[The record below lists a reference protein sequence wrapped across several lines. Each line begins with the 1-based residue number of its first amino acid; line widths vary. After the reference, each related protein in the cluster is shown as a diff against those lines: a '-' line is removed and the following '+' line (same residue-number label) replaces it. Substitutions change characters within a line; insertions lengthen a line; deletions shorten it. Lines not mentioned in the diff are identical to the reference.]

1 MDLTNLENALNN
13 GDFKGFDLRNLEN
26 ALNNGDFKEQ
36 VYSSLEGIYQISN
49 VLNQLDLLKNFSDY
63 DLKITANIQAMKKA
77 LAGYEKSEQELKAKF
92 SALND
97 SLKAKKQE
105 LEARLN
111 MELQSVGS
119 SEMQKLN
126 DAGNTLKTQLINEL
140 KEAKDNLAQELE
152 AKIQDLLNS
161 LEAMRKKIVA
171 HLNIQ
176 QGVGNIAMQKLNDA
190 GNTLK
195 TQLINELKEAK
206 DNLAQELEA
215 LKASIEILKP
225 QIQGVTKFLGVYVY
239 GRQSFFENES
249 DEFRE
254 LFEFASI
261 TLKNNR
267 SYIVQFSM
275 PYELSTN
282 GIYSDSMG
290 EMVLCLKANN
300 KVYPIINSFYQNKTT
315 NLTASNKIIDA
326 YRVNSSFKTPSEE
339 ADYKIAV
346 FARKHKD
353 LWVNVNYTSNTEGF
367 ELSFLNNASF
377 ANLTTQSLP
386 TNYNND
392 WVFYK
397 HSQAIVYEILE

>member
-1 MDLTNLENALNN
+1 M
-13 GDFKGFDLRNLEN
+13 
-26 ALNNGDFKEQ
+26 
-36 VYSSLEGIYQISN
+36 
-49 VLNQLDLLKNFSDY
+49 NQLDLLKNFSDH
-63 DLKITANIQAMKKA
+63 DLEIVERIQAIKKA
-77 LAGYEKSEQELKAKF
+77 LAGYETSEQELKAKIQ
-92 SALND
+92 ALVN
-97 SLKAKKQE
+97 SLEAIKQE

-126 DAGNTLKTQLINEL
+126 DAGSALKTELIREL
-140 KEAKDNLAQELE
+140 KEAKNNLEQELN
-152 AKIQDLLNS
+152 AKIQALMNG
-161 LEAMRKKIVA
+161 LEAMRQKLEINLIRA
-171 HLNIQ
+171 Q
-176 QGVGNIAMQKLNDA
+176 SVGSSEMQKLSDA
-190 GNTLK
+190 GKTLK
-195 TQLINELKEAK
+195 TELIEELKEAK
-206 DNLAQELEA
+206 NNLEQELR
-215 LKASIEILKP
+215 LQK
-225 QIQGVTKFLGVYVY
+225 QGATKFLGVYVY
-239 GRQSFFENES
+239 GRQSFFKNES

-315 NLTASNKIIDA
+315 NLTSNKIIDA

>member
-1 MDLTNLENALNN
+1 MDL
-13 GDFKGFDLRNLEN
+13 KGLEN

-36 VYSSLEGIYQISN
+36 VYSSLDGIYQISK
-49 VLNQLDLLKNFSDY
+49 VLNQLEIFKNFSDH
-63 DLKITANIQAMKKA
+63 DLEIIEKIQAMKSK
-77 LAGYEKSEQELKAKF
+77 LASYENSEQELKAKINALV
-92 SALND
+92 SAIE
-97 SLKAKKQE
+97 AKKQE
-105 LEARLN
+105 VEARLN
-111 MELQSVGS
+111 TELQNARA
-119 SEMQKLN
+119 SEIAKLN
-126 DAGNTLKTQLINEL
+126 EAGSALKTNLITEL
-140 KEAKDNLAQELE
+140 TQAKNILALELE
-152 AKIQDLLNS
+152 KLKATTQNLLNTPR
-161 LEAMRKKIVA
+161 L
-171 HLNIQ
+171 
-176 QGVGNIAMQKLNDA
+176 QGVNM
-190 GNTLK
+190 
-195 TQLINELKEAK
+195 
-206 DNLAQELEA
+206 
-215 LKASIEILKP
+215 
-225 QIQGVTKFLGVYVY
+225 KFLGVYVY
-239 GRQSFFENES
+239 GRQSFFKNES

-267 SYIVQFSM
+267 SYIVQFNM
-275 PYELSTN
+275 PYEVSTN

-300 KVYPIINSFYQNKTT
+300 KVWPIINSFYQNKTS
-315 NLTASNKIIDA
+315 NLTASNKIVDA